1 MKNKDQLNLYFD
13 EGSFQKKEN
22 KNLDVRINI
31 IISVFLIFSF
41 LTVSK
46 LFALGMDKK
55 NFFFMKLIYP
65 NQ

>member
-13 EGSFQKKEN
+13 ESSFQKKEN

-55 NFFFMKLIYP
+55 NFFFTKPIYP

>member
-13 EGSFQKKEN
+13 ESFFQKKEN

-55 NFFFMKLIYP
+55 NFFFL
-65 NQ
+65 

>member
-41 LTVSK
+41 LTISK

-55 NFFFMKLIYP
+55 NFFFL
-65 NQ
+65 

>member
-13 EGSFQKKEN
+13 ESSFQKKEN

-46 LFALGMDKK
+46 LLALGIDKK
-55 NFFFMKLIYP
+55 NFFFTKLIYP
-65 NQ
+65 SH

>member
-13 EGSFQKKEN
+13 ESSFQKKEN

-55 NFFFMKLIYP
+55 NFFFL
-65 NQ
+65 

>member
-46 LFALGMDKK
+46 LFTLGMDKK
-55 NFFFMKLIYP
+55 NFFFY
-65 NQ
+65 

>member
-55 NFFFMKLIYP
+55 NFFFL
-65 NQ
+65 